1 MNVLVFKGGIVLW
14 DFRIV
19 YDNML
24 LIVKRLNFD
33 RWCFVVFVSMMFVI
47 WVSEKDME
55 FKRDVYW

>member
-19 YDNML
+19 YDNIF

>member
-19 YDNML
+19 YDNIF

-55 FKRDVYW
+55 FKKDVYW